1 MAIAG
6 IVSDVDNRLSRR
18 QIAWLVANEIPDGAY
33 VNLGIGIPTLCADH
47 MPSEKEI
54 LLHSENGV
62 LGFGP
67 RPEEGDEDS
76 DLVNAGKQ
84 PITMLNGGSFFV
96 HSDAFGMIRGGHIDI
111 AMLGAF
117 EVSGEGDLANWTTNN
132 PIFPPGVG
140 GAMDL
145 AAGAKEVWVLTEHQ
159 TKDTKKDIKG
169 ILIIHTETA
178 TGITN
183 DLPTIRS
190 AIDSADHPGLLI
202 VDTVAAAGTIDYRMD
217 EWGIDVTVGA
227 SQKGLMMPPG
237 IGIVAAGEKA
247 LSATKESTMPRLYWD
262 WKTRLEAEHY
272 RKFCGTAP
280 QLMVFGMREALN
292 MLFEEG
298 LENVFERHR
307 VLAAATH
314 AAVEVWGQAGTLSLN
329 AVEPKERSNGVT
341 TILTSDGIDA
351 GQFRDICRDEM
362 MVGLGG
368 GLGDLSGKAF
378 RIGHMGDINA
388 PMLYAALSAVEST
401 LGYLNIKYASGGVT
415 AAIEYITNVKK
426 NETGPFSF

>member
-1 MAIAG
+1 MATKRG
-6 IVSDVDNRLSRR
+6 RKFLNTPGPTHV
-18 QIAWLVANEIPDGAY
+18 PDRVMNAMHH
-33 VNLGIGIPTLCADH
+33 PTLDLSDPDFLDISMSCFLD
-47 MPSEKEI
+47 MRKVFNTEGEI
-54 LLHSENGV
+54 FLYSSNGHGAWEAALANV
-62 LGFGP
+62 FSPGDKILV
-67 RPEEGDEDS
+67 PETGNFS
-76 DLVNAGKQ
+76 NAWASMAKAL
-84 PITMLNGGSFFV
+84 MLEVETLPGNWRR
-96 HSDAFGMIRGGHIDI
+96 AIDI
-111 AMLGAF
+111 EAL
-117 EVSGEGDLANWTTNN
+117 E
-132 PIFPPGVG
+132 
-140 GAMDL
+140 
-145 AAGAKEVWVLTEHQ
+145 EHLK
-159 TKDTKKDIKG
+159 KDTKKEIKG

-183 DLPTIRS
+183 DLPAIRS
-190 AIDSADHPGLLI
+190 AIDAADHPGLLI
-202 VDTVAAAGTIDYRMD
+202 VDTVAAAGTVDYRMD

-247 LSATKESTMPRLYWD
+247 LLATKESTMPRLYWD

-368 GLGDLSGKAF
+368 GLGDLNGKAF